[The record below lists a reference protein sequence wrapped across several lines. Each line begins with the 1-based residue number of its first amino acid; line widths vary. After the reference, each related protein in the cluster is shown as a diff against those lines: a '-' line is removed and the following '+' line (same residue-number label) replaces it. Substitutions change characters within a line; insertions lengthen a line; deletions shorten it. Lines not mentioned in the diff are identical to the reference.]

1 MFLYHI
7 KADKTIVRFY
17 MEPLSDKT
25 EKLIDNL
32 SKKGIDGY
40 FVNSEEEN
48 IFLRDI
54 VLYGDIDI
62 NNEEDKDLIR
72 KSNILNE
79 DNGFYAHS
87 DFNYEDACIYT
98 KDGIVREYQSW
109 DKIVA
114 IRNIVSNEYVCMGM
128 PQEMETYMNYIN
140 NLKYDERPD
149 YEYLIQLFLN
159 ILKKIGGSNEQLF
172 SWADKKKN
180 SIVKKII
187 IQK

>member
-1 MFLYHI
+1 MRESINILRNRKRVFLYHI

-32 SKKGIDGY
+32 SNKGIDGY
-40 FVNSEEEN
+40 FVNSEGEN

-79 DNGFYAHS
+79 DNGFYAHP
-87 DFNYEDACIYT
+87 DFNYEDACIYRRN
-98 KDGIVREYQSW
+98 GIIREHQSW
-109 DKIVA
+109 DKIKFFKE
-114 IRNIVSNEYVCMGM
+114 RHCL
-128 PQEMETYMNYIN
+128 IN
-140 NLKYDERPD
+140 KAP
-149 YEYLIQLFLN
+149 
-159 ILKKIGGSNEQLF
+159 
-172 SWADKKKN
+172 
-180 SIVKKII
+180 KII
-187 IQK
+187 IYKYRTKIYGNQKLVRRV